1 VTDSSSRGA
10 PDARSADSAGDAGPR
25 TTRQLLG
32 PLVSPLQAVIG
43 VTFAICLALLCWHA
57 IDAAADDRRAAEHV
71 DRSDSTASLALYTQ
85 RESLLLANR
94 YEQWLLGLKSRRDVQ
109 IQRALLQ
116 RRLETRGAD
125 GEAAAELTSPAYLA
139 ALTSLDTA
147 LAAQSPG
154 TLPAAD
160 RDSTTTRFRP
170 LLAELEVEST
180 DIAQGTQAEIDEHT
194 REELLGHSSN
204 QTRGTV
210 LFILV
215 TALGLLLGLVSLLRI
230 RNGYRRARDQI
241 AADRTALDRAG
252 ALERGEADIL
262 AGVVRGEAA
271 AALLVDVLDLAD
283 TMSGCTFRLALADH
297 LQLSGVERVI
307 DPRGAGLVDAATTV
321 ASWPVGVDVATNL
334 GTLQLLGVGDGPV
347 PVVDDEL
354 DRLARRT
361 ADHAALVIDRVLAAE
376 RLEHRATHD
385 SLTGMP
391 NRSMVLDQIAAA
403 IVDRDES
410 GAAAPVVVFCDL
422 DRFKLVND
430 TLGHRSGD
438 RLLRAVARRLESC
451 VRRQDITIARLGG
464 DEFVALCRGDH
475 AARAAQRLADSIAAA
490 LEPPFVIDGSEVFVA
505 VSVGIAHGDAN
516 VSTAEQLLRNADVA
530 MYQAK
535 RDPQARTVL
544 YDDALEAD
552 LAERLSTD
560 AALRRAL
567 NTEGIVVH
575 LQPIFDL
582 QDGDAHGVEALV
594 RWERDGELVP
604 PAAFLGLAERN
615 GLMPQLGREVI
626 RQSLEVFAAHRRDL
640 DSEFAL
646 WINVA
651 LVQLRDPAFPTWL
664 TDQLDHAGVPAT
676 EVVLELSEGDVLEI
690 DEVGDALVA
699 LRSSGIRI
707 AMDDFGT
714 GYSSLVRLHAL
725 PIDVVKLD
733 RAFIAALADGGE
745 RARSVLE
752 AAVQLADAVGLDM
765 VVEGIE
771 TTDELD
777 AVRSLGCRFAQGYL
791 LCRPGPADDVL
802 AGLSGGTAGELT
814 GVGSSPPLAG

>member
-1 VTDSSSRGA
+1 
-10 PDARSADSAGDAGPR
+10 
-25 TTRQLLG
+25 
-32 PLVSPLQAVIG
+32 
-43 VTFAICLALLCWHA
+43 
-57 IDAAADDRRAAEHV
+57 
-71 DRSDSTASLALYTQ
+71 
-85 RESLLLANR
+85 
-94 YEQWLLGLKSRRDVQ
+94 
-109 IQRALLQ
+109 
-116 RRLETRGAD
+116 
-125 GEAAAELTSPAYLA
+125 
-139 ALTSLDTA
+139 
-147 LAAQSPG
+147 
-154 TLPAAD
+154 LPAAD
-160 RDSTTTRFRP
+160 RDSTTARFRP

-204 QTRGTV
+204 QTRGAV
-210 LFILV
+210 LFILA

-307 DPRGAGLVDAATTV
+307 DPRGADDQGTCAAV
-321 ASWPVGVDVATNL
+321 ASWPVGVDVASDL
-334 GTLQLLGVGDGPV
+334 GTLQLMVAGGGPQ
-347 PVVDDEL
+347 PEVDDEL

-391 NRSMVLDQIAAA
+391 NRSMVLDQIASAL
-403 IVDRDES
+403 VERDSVGGEP
-410 GAAAPVVVFCDL
+410 PVVVFCDL

-451 VRRQDITIARLGG
+451 VRDQDVTIARLGG
-464 DEFVALCRGDH
+464 DEFVALCRG
-475 AARAAQRLADSIAAA
+475 ASARRAATRLADSIAAA
-490 LEPPFVIDGSEVFVA
+490 LDPPFVIDGSEVFVA
-505 VSVGIAHGDAN
+505 ASIGIAHADESVA
-516 VSTAEQLLRNADVA
+516 SAEQLLRNADVA

-535 RDPQARTVL
+535 RDPQLYAVV
-544 YDDALEAD
+544 YDDTLED
-552 LAERLSTD
+552 ELAERLSTD

-567 NTEGIVVH
+567 NSEGIVVH
-575 LQPIFDL
+575 LQPIFDVDA
-582 QDGDAHGVEALV
+582 DGGARGVEALV
-594 RWERDGELVP
+594 RWERDGALIP
-604 PAAFLGLAERN
+604 PVAFLELAERN

-626 RQSLEVFAAHRRDL
+626 RQSLDVFAAHRRKLGADF
-640 DSEFAL
+640 SL
-646 WINVA
+646 WINIA
-651 LVQLRDPAFPTWL
+651 LVQLRDPAFPAWL
-664 TDQLDHAGVPAT
+664 AEQLDRAGVPAT
-676 EVVLELSEGDVLEI
+676 EVVLELSEGDILEI
-690 DEVGDALVA
+690 GEVGASLDA

-745 RARSVLE
+745 RAQSVLE

-771 TTDELD
+771 TTEELETI
-777 AVRSLGCRFAQGYL
+777 RSLGCRFAQGYL

-802 AGLSGGTAGELT
+802 AGLVGAMPVELT
-814 GVGSSPPLAG
+814 GVGSSPPPAG